1 MMKYI
6 KVFLAVTIIVLTF
19 SSCFRPKE
27 KGTKLYPSLA
37 IDSYDVIYEGN
48 AIKIVPN
55 YNGTAPKHDTCW
67 NMFGCQGEFCLTY
80 QGKNYV
86 FRRRKVH
93 IKSV

>member
-6 KVFLAVTIIVLTF
+6 KAFLAVTIIVLTF

-37 IDSYDVIYEGN
+37 IDSYDVIYESN

-55 YNGTAPKHDTCW
+55 YNGTAPK
-67 NMFGCQGEFCLTY
+67 LTVSANRY
-80 QGKNYV
+80 
-86 FRRRKVH
+86 H
-93 IKSV
+93 CSA